1 MLAKVYTCAV
11 IGLDT
16 QIVEVEVDTG
26 RGLPAFFIVGLPD
39 AAVKE
44 SSERGRSAIKNSGL
58 HMHGGRVTVNLAP
71 ADLRKAGPAYD
82 LPMAIGVLA
91 ATDQIPCD
99 DLDTALFVGE
109 LGLDGQVRHV
119 RGVLP
124 VAAFAAANG
133 YRRIFAPK
141 EDACEAALIDGV
153 EVIPVESLTEVVN
166 HLHGIDVP
174 FFSFFKKL
182 LYCFVHFILL
192 TAQCPFRELLLADKK
207 IIMPLWEWDRRDFV
221 RSRRYYITEVIR
233 TVEINPLH

>member
-11 IGLDT
+11 IGLDA

-44 SSERGRSAIKNSGL
+44 SSERVRSAIKNSGL

-82 LPMAIGVLA
+82 LPMAVGVLA
-91 ATDQIPCD
+91 ATDHIPSD
-99 DLDTALFVGE
+99 DLDKALFVGE

-133 YRRIFAPK
+133 YRHIFAPK
-141 EDACEAALIDGV
+141 EDATEAALIDGV
-153 EVIPVESLTEVVN
+153 EVIPVESLTGVVELQEV
-166 HLHGIDVP
+166 
-174 FFSFFKKL
+174 
-182 LYCFVHFILL
+182 
-192 TAQCPFRELLLADKK
+192 
-207 IIMPLWEWDRRDFV
+207 
-221 RSRRYYITEVIR
+221 
-233 TVEINPLH
+233 